1 MWADRVHPH
10 TPRMDPDRWDPDA
23 YRHFIRAEIPEYD
36 RLQDELA
43 IATRD
48 LVVGSILDLGVGTG
62 ETARRVLDE
71 YPKACL
77 LGVDESR
84 AMLAAAEQAL
94 DRPCARFELR
104 RLEDPPPPGPFDLLV
119 SALAV
124 HHLDEAGKAR
134 LFAQLHHRLRPGG
147 RFVLADVVIPERAE
161 DAVTPT
167 DPTYDRPSSAA
178 AQLDWLRAAGFVASI
193 VWRGRDLAVL
203 VADRGEPRR
212 HGARG
217 AA

>member
-1 MWADRVHPH
+1 
-10 TPRMDPDRWDPDA
+10 MDPDRWDPEA
-23 YRHFIRAEIPEYD
+23 YRDFIRTEIPEYD

-43 IATRD
+43 TATRG

-71 YPKACL
+71 YPNARVVA
-77 LGVDESR
+77 VDESR

-94 DRPCARFELR
+94 DRPSARFELR
-104 RLEDPPPPGPFDLLV
+104 RLEDPPPPGPFDLVV

-134 LFAQLHHRLRPGG
+134 LFAQLHDRLRPGG
-147 RFVLADVVIPERAE
+147 RFVLADVVLPERAE
-161 DAVTPT
+161 EAVTPT
-167 DPTYDRPSSAA
+167 DPTYDRPSAAA
-178 AQLDWLRAAGFVASI
+178 AQLAWLRAAGFVASI
-193 VWRGRDLAVL
+193 VWRDRDLAVL

-212 HGARG
+212 HAVDTAAR
-217 AA
+217 ARR